1 MLAAVLVIAA
11 SVAYGGNQQQ
21 IIQGGPLPPRDAG
34 QAPRTATGTRWLED
48 SRYVRSARPDQQ
60 GTFQIKGL
68 PAGEYLAVALEY
80 VEDGAWNDPEYL
92 DSIRPY
98 GQRVKLLDSGSQTI
112 ALELISPQ

>member
-1 MLAAVLVIAA
+1 VHFHAGSGARSLPA
-11 SVAYGGNQQQ
+11 S
-21 IIQGGPLPPRDAG
+21 
-34 QAPRTATGTRWLED
+34 
-48 SRYVRSARPDQQ
+48 
-60 GTFQIKGL
+60 IKGL

-98 GQRVKLLDSGSQTI
+98 GQRVKLLDSGSRAI

>member
-11 SVAYGGNQQQ
+11 SVAYGGHQQQ

-80 VEDGAWNDPEYL
+80 VEDGAWN
-92 DSIRPY
+92 

>member
-1 MLAAVLVIAA
+1 MLAATLVIAA
-11 SVAYGGNQQQ
+11 SVAYGGHQQQ

-80 VEDGAWNDPEYL
+80 VEDGAWN
-92 DSIRPY
+92 

>member
-1 MLAAVLVIAA
+1 MLAATLVIAA

-80 VEDGAWNDPEYL
+80 VEDGAWNGL
-92 DSIRPY
+92 
-98 GQRVKLLDSGSQTI
+98 RVKLLDSGSQAI

>member
-1 MLAAVLVIAA
+1 MLAATLVIAA

-80 VEDGAWNDPEYL
+80 VEDGAWN
-92 DSIRPY
+92 

>member
-1 MLAAVLVIAA
+1 MTVRTSMLAATLVIAA

-48 SRYVRSARPDQQ
+48 SRYVRSARPD
-60 GTFQIKGL
+60 
-68 PAGEYLAVALEY
+68 Y
-80 VEDGAWNDPEYL
+80 DPEYL